1 MRPRA
6 ASFVVVASVALVV
19 TLVAPAASADLRD
32 LGARA
37 NDQWKASGAAVAA
50 VPTRFIYDSE
60 TIAISLP
67 PLAAQRCTTV
77 ALIGARGL
85 SFHAK
90 FGGATDAQE
99 EEEGP
104 PDAAKARGAS
114 VAGLL
119 ELSHCDAAKSPN
131 AALNRDRLIITSDA
145 GRGAIEV
152 VVARSKA
159 VLPPLR
165 TIFPERTGGLIP
177 ASPEPGILP
186 PLPAQNRR
194 ADGAEARA
202 KNEGGTVL
210 PRQSWRAAEDGSGAG
225 EIELDPGCH
234 RLEIFGTDP
243 RTANSARKFRL
254 DIDAELR
261 DADEDVI
268 LARDRTEAPD
278 GHLEAC
284 VGGTTLGGVAFAGAV
299 PGGNVIVT
307 HSSWAIPSHLPL
319 LWGSGPKAKMAAA
332 ILARSVIPPRD
343 EPIFVAQGSAGLT
356 PIVVSVEPGAC
367 YLVVVGVAHGNPR
380 GLGVRAIVGSVE
392 ASDDRGVNDDSGAV
406 AFCARDHDHAR
417 LEVDARGTSIAWGL
431 GLYRVQTGLWEIGR

>member
-1 MRPRA
+1 MRPSA
-6 ASFVVVASVALVV
+6 AYVALFAPVVALITSL
-19 TLVAPAASADLRD
+19 PRDASADLRD
-32 LGARA
+32 LGTRA
-37 NDQWKASGAAVAA
+37 NDQWKASGAAVSAA
-50 VPTRFIYDSE
+50 PTRFIYDSE
-60 TIAISLP
+60 TIAIALP
-67 PLAAQRCTTV
+67 PMAAQRCTTV

-104 PDAAKARGAS
+104 AEAAKARGAS

-119 ELSHCDAAKSPN
+119 ELSHCDAAKASS
-131 AALNRDRLIITSDA
+131 AALNRDRLIVTSDA

-152 VVARSKA
+152 VVAHSKA
-159 VLPPLR
+159 ALPPLR

-186 PLPAQNRR
+186 PLPAQARR

-202 KNEGGTVL
+202 RNEGGTVL
-210 PRQSWRAAEDGSGAG
+210 PRQTWRAAEDGSGSG
-225 EIELDPGCH
+225 EVELDPGCH
-234 RLEIFGTDP
+234 RLEVFGTDP
-243 RTANSARKFRL
+243 RTGNSARKFRL

-278 GHLEAC
+278 GHLDAC

-299 PGGNVIVT
+299 PGGSVIVT
-307 HSSWAIPSHLPL
+307 HSSWPIPAHLPL

-332 ILARSVIPPRD
+332 LIARSVIPPRD

-356 PIVVSVEPGAC
+356 PIVVPVQPGAC
-367 YLVVVGVAHGNPR
+367 YLVVVGVAHGNP
-380 GLGVRAIVGSVE
+380 
-392 ASDDRGVNDDSGAV
+392 
-406 AFCARDHDHAR
+406 
-417 LEVDARGTSIAWGL
+417 
-431 GLYRVQTGLWEIGR
+431 

>member
-1 MRPRA
+1 MV
-6 ASFVVVASVALVV
+6 SMVGALI
-19 TLVAPAASADLRD
+19 TSIAPAASADLRD
-32 LGARA
+32 LGTRA
-37 NDQWKASGAAVAA
+37 HDQWRASGAATAA
-50 VPTRFIYDSE
+50 PPTRFIYDSE
-60 TIAISLP
+60 TIAVALP
-67 PLAAQRCTTV
+67 AMAAQRCTTV

-90 FGGATDAQE
+90 FAGASDGHE

-104 PDAAKARGAS
+104 PEASKARGAS

-119 ELSHCDAAKSPN
+119 ELSHCDSAKAPS
-131 AALNRDRLIITSDA
+131 ATFNRDRLIVTSDA

-152 VVARSKA
+152 VVARSKTA
-159 VLPPLR
+159 LPPLR

-186 PLPAQNRR
+186 PLPSQARR

-202 KNEGGTVL
+202 KNEGAAVL
-210 PRQSWRAAEDGSGAG
+210 TRHTWRAAEDGSGSG

-234 RLEIFGTDP
+234 RLELFGTDP

-254 DIDAELR
+254 DIDTELR
-261 DADEDVI
+261 DADEDVL

-278 GHLEAC
+278 GHLETC

-299 PGGNVIVT
+299 PGGSVIVT
-307 HSSWAIPSHLPL
+307 HSSWGIPSHLPL

-332 ILARSVIPPRD
+332 LIARSVIPPKD

-356 PIVVSVEPGAC
+356 PIIVSVEPGAC

-417 LEVDARGTSIAWGL
+417 LEVDARGSSIAWGL
-431 GLYRVQTGLWEIGR
+431 GLYRIQTGLWEFGR

>member
-1 MRPRA
+1 MRRSA
-6 ASFVVVASVALVV
+6 GFTVSMVALLL
-19 TLVAPAASADLRD
+19 TSIAPAVSADLRD

-37 NDQWKASGAAVAA
+37 NDQWRASGAAVAA

-60 TIAISLP
+60 TIGVVLP
-67 PLAAQRCTTV
+67 PMPSQRCTTV
-77 ALIGARGL
+77 ALIGARGM

-90 FGGATDAQE
+90 FGGASEPQDE
-99 EEEGP
+99 EDESGETS
-104 PDAAKARGAS
+104 KARGAS

-119 ELSHCDAAKSPN
+119 ELSHCDSARAPSPTF
-131 AALNRDRLIITSDA
+131 NRDRLIVTSDA

-152 VVARSKA
+152 VVARSKSA
-159 VLPPLR
+159 LPPLR

-186 PLPAQNRR
+186 PLPAQARR
-194 ADGAEARA
+194 ADGAEGRA
-202 KNEGGTVL
+202 KNEGGVVL
-210 PRQSWRAAEDGSGAG
+210 PRHTWRAAEDGSGAG
-225 EIELDPGCH
+225 ELELDPGCH
-234 RLEIFGTDP
+234 RLELFGTDP
-243 RTANSARKFRL
+243 RTANSSRKFRL

-261 DADEDVI
+261 DTDEDVL

-278 GHLEAC
+278 GHLETC

-299 PGGNVIVT
+299 PGGSVIVT
-307 HSSWAIPSHLPL
+307 HAAWAIPAHLPL

-332 ILARSVIPPRD
+332 LLARSVMPPRD
-343 EPIFVAQGSAGLT
+343 EPIFVAQGSSGLT
-356 PIVVSVEPGAC
+356 PIVVLVEPGAC

-380 GLGVRAIVGSVE
+380 GIGVRAIVGSVE

-417 LEVDARGTSIAWGL
+417 LEVDARGSSIAWGL
-431 GLYRVQTGLWEIGR
+431 GLYRMQTGLWELGR

>member
-1 MRPRA
+1 MRRSA
-6 ASFVVVASVALVV
+6 ACTTVVAVV
-19 TLVAPAASADLRD
+19 TSIAPGARADLRD

-37 NDQWKASGAAVAA
+37 NDQWHASGAVVAN

-60 TIAISLP
+60 TIGVALP
-67 PLAAQRCTTV
+67 SMAAQRCTTV

-90 FGGATDAQE
+90 FGGANEPQYE
-99 EEEGP
+99 EDEPGETS
-104 PDAAKARGAS
+104 KSRGAS

-119 ELSHCDAAKSPN
+119 ELSHCDSAKAPS
-131 AALNRDRLIITSDA
+131 ATFNRDHLIVTSDA

-152 VVARSKA
+152 VVARSKGA
-159 VLPPLR
+159 LPPLR

-186 PLPAQNRR
+186 PLPAQTRR

-202 KNEGGTVL
+202 KNEGGVAL
-210 PRQSWRAAEDGSGAG
+210 PRHTWRAADDGSGAG

-234 RLEIFGTDP
+234 RLELFGTDP
-243 RTANSARKFRL
+243 RTANASRKFRL

-261 DADEDVI
+261 DADEDVL

-278 GHLEAC
+278 AHLETC
-284 VGGTTLGGVAFAGAV
+284 VGGTTLGGVVFAGAM
-299 PGGNVIVT
+299 PGGSVIVT
-307 HSSWAIPSHLPL
+307 HASWAIPEHLPL

-332 ILARSVIPPRD
+332 LIARSVMPPRE

-380 GLGVRAIVGSVE
+380 GLGVRAVVGSVE

-417 LEVDARGTSIAWGL
+417 LEVDARGSSIAWGL
-431 GLYRVQTGLWEIGR
+431 GLYRMQTGLWELGR